1 MCTMSRLLTDGA
13 RKWLAAVSHATVKP
27 GNADETRDDLSD
39 GHLYHPRAVKQVGI
53 LLMGIIGDGMNFPIG
68 RKRTA
73 DGALENLRRAV
84 PEIDDSGASS
94 RHIRVLGQFQINKK
108 LTSKQTQQTQQ
119 QTFPSFPHNLHFFPT
134 AKPNATYI
142 FVLILANDELFEFCV
157 SCGEFGGNMKV
168 FVEFVLRLIF
178 VDLKLS
184 QNPYMPTTDA
194 QFSVREILKFATS
207 F

>member
-1 MCTMSRLLTDGA
+1 MANFKIFSYA
-13 RKWLAAVSHATVKP
+13 K
-27 GNADETRDDLSD
+27 LS
-39 GHLYHPRAVKQVGI
+39 V
-53 LLMGIIGDGMNFPIG
+53 
-68 RKRTA
+68 
-73 DGALENLRRAV
+73 
-84 PEIDDSGASS
+84 SS

-108 LTSKQTQQTQQ
+108 YALNQRIKIQ
-119 QTFPSFPHNLHFFPT
+119 QTFPSFPHKLKLFPT

-184 QNPYMPTTDA
+184 QNPYMPTT
-194 QFSVREILKFATS
+194 FIG
-207 F
+207 

>member
-1 MCTMSRLLTDGA
+1 MKWQISRF
-13 RKWLAAVSHATVKP
+13 
-27 GNADETRDDLSD
+27 LSYAK
-39 GHLYHPRAVKQVGI
+39 LSV
-53 LLMGIIGDGMNFPIG
+53 
-68 RKRTA
+68 
-73 DGALENLRRAV
+73 
-84 PEIDDSGASS
+84 SS

-184 QNPYMPTTDA
+184 QNPYMPTTNN
-194 QFSVREILKFATS
+194 T
-207 F
+207 